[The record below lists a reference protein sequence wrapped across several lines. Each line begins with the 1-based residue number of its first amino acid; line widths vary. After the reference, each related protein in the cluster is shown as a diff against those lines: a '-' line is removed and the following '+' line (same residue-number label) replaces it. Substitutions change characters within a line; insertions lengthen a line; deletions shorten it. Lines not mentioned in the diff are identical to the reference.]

1 VDKTNSPE
9 KSSHDSAGSSQHFP
23 RSEHDA
29 SEVQPSKSA
38 NRDRVH
44 DDEDDPYFD
53 RSMDMVQR
61 IRKLRQAA
69 EKKMNQM
76 GDLADYDIRYI
87 YGKKGSWAEPG
98 KTEPLSA
105 EQEQPADA
113 EPQASPVPGE
123 TGSKKDAEKA

>member
-9 KSSHDSAGSSQHFP
+9 KSSNDSAGSSQPFP
-23 RSEHDA
+23 RSEYDA
-29 SEVQPSKSA
+29 SEVQASKSA

-44 DDEDDPYFD
+44 DDEDDRYFD

-98 KTEPLSA
+98 KTEHLAA
-105 EQEQPADA
+105 EQEQLADA
-113 EPQASPVPGE
+113 ATQASPVPSE
-123 TGSKKDAEKA
+123 TRAKKDAGKA

>member
-9 KSSHDSAGSSQHFP
+9 KSSNDSAGSSQPFP
-23 RSEHDA
+23 RSERDA

-38 NRDRVH
+38 DRVRVH
-44 DDEDDPYFD
+44 DDEDDRYFD

-61 IRKLRQAA
+61 IRRLRQAA

-98 KTEPLSA
+98 KTEP
-105 EQEQPADA
+105 
-113 EPQASPVPGE
+113 QASPVPGE
-123 TGSKKDAEKA
+123 TDAKKDAEEV